1 MKHDVKVCLDEIDA
15 CYVRLLG
22 KPMEKDDLRRLNRW
36 VNLQKRKLK
45 DLKYKGKIPR
55 RPSKTRSTS
64 SMARKT
70 VKVPEPETPQPEVD
84 ENIGRLCI
92 FGELPEFG

>member
-22 KPMEKDDLRRLNRW
+22 KPMEKDDLRRLNGW

-55 RPSKTRSTS
+55 RPNNTK
-64 SMARKT
+64 KPIK
-70 VKVPEPETPQPEVD
+70 KVVEEVVDPQEEPRVD
-84 ENIGRLCI
+84 DNIGRLCI
-92 FGELPEFG
+92 FGELPEYG